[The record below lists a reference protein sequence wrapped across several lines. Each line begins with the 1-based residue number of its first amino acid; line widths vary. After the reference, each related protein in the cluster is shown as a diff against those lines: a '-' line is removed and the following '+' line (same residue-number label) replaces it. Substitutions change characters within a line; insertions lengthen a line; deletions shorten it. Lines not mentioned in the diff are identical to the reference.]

1 MCDSRLLLT
10 HHVLTHHAPLP
21 KNSSLQSPTVSLQQP
36 FAAMPEIR
44 RAETEADLDTARRLF
59 RAYVES
65 LDFDLD
71 FQNFEAEMTALPGPY
86 APPDG
91 AILMAEVGGEAV
103 GVVALQPLDD
113 EGACEMKRLYV
124 TPEYRNHGIGR
135 ALATAIVEVAR
146 ALGYDVMRLDT
157 VASMTVARR
166 LYRSLGF
173 EGRDAYYHNPLDDA
187 VYMERSL

>member
-1 MCDSRLLLT
+1 M
-10 HHVLTHHAPLP
+10 
-21 KNSSLQSPTVSLQQP
+21 PT
-36 FAAMPEIR
+36 IR
-44 RAETEADLDTARRLF
+44 PVETDEDLDAARRLF

-71 FQNFEAEMTALPGPY
+71 FQDFEVELETLPGPY

-91 AILMAEVGGEAV
+91 TILLAEADGEAV
-103 GVVALQPLDD
+103 GVVAVQPLDD

-124 TPEYRNHGIGR
+124 DPDFRNQGIGR
-135 ALATAIVEVAR
+135 ALAVGIIEAAR
-146 ALGYDVMRLDT
+146 DLDYEVMRLDT
-157 VASMTVARR
+157 VASMTAARR

-173 EGRDAYYHNPLDDA
+173 EERSAYYHNPLDDA